1 MTGIFDDLV
10 TTTTETQEQP
20 SIQESENVSVM
31 PEEQPVETREANAKN
46 FYGEAFR
53 EYYKVR

>member
-10 TTTTETQEQP
+10 TAVTEEKGQP
-20 SIQESENVSVM
+20 SVLQDENTKPSG
-31 PEEQPVETREANAKN
+31 EQPVETKQANAKN